1 MEILT
6 SKLSPKTYMAALR
19 SCCRFPLAMFCSERV
34 VGIAIY
40 RFFSVAYY
48 APREWNRR
56 ISGECNRAIGYVKKA
71 DDGCEI
77 HFIRSSGMFSPLWL
91 IFWTLVGALYFNVE
105 LEMIYPFSWLICLI
119 FSVVI
124 CGISAVRDSLTD
136 AGQEGIVIISDLL
149 QEPNEFYYC

>member
-48 APREWNRR
+48 APTAEFPA
-56 ISGECNRAIGYVKKA
+56 SAIG
-71 DDGCEI
+71 
-77 HFIRSSGMFSPLWL
+77 P
-91 IFWTLVGALYFNVE
+91 
-105 LEMIYPFSWLICLI
+105 
-119 FSVVI
+119 
-124 CGISAVRDSLTD
+124 SAM
-136 AGQEGIVIISDLL
+136 
-149 QEPNEFYYC
+149 